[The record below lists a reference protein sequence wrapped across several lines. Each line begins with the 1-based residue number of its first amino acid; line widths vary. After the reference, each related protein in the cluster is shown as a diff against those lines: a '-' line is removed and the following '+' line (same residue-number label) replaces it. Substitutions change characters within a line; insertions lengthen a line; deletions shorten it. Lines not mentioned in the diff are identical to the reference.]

1 MLKENKMQAM
11 SVIRTEFSKK
21 IPDLE
26 LVLDSAE
33 GDETLTSYVESHL
46 EDLGILDRVKKMQK
60 YFYETEAEDDVRLRW
75 VSDVAWGHP
84 ILQPYYRALRAKL
97 TIERAVEGLVKNS
110 ENPSRN
116 AIDIKNIMEKAREE
130 LKDNKEK
137 TDLLMYYTEPHLKKM
152 LDYLASE
159 GIFREA
165 EYIARGFPN
174 LEDYLKKHKDPLA
187 IINSTFEKSYKS
199 KSKEERA
206 KLYDSALRFAIFEE
220 PKGDGRKERDKER
233 QEELLIFILDLI
245 NPEYFFRNIEPMYAG
260 TSGYMREKRFPD
272 VDAERYEEIV
282 LRLRETS
289 RKLQY
294 ASKSFFEGELD
305 DNIEELEEVYRE
317 HQPENFEFNYF
328 EENQQQE
335 LKEFKEFLKDRRMI

>member
-1 MLKENKMQAM
+1 M

-21 IPDLE
+21 IPDLK

-33 GDETLTSYVESHL
+33 GDKTLTTYVVRHL
-46 EDLGILDRVKKMQK
+46 EDLGILDRVKKIQE
-60 YFYETEAEDDVRLRW
+60 YFYNEGMKDEDRLRW
-75 VSDVAWGHP
+75 ANYVASGDP
-84 ILQPYYRALRAKL
+84 ILTPYYRELRAEL

-110 ENPSRN
+110 EKPFGK
-116 AIDIKNIMEKAREE
+116 AIDIQNIMTQAREA

-137 TDLLMYYTEPHLKKM
+137 TDLLMYYTEPHLKKI
-152 LDYLASE
+152 LDNLVSE

-199 KSKEERA
+199 KSKEERNE
-206 KLYDSALRFAIFEE
+206 LYDSALRFAIFEE
-220 PKGDGRKERDKER
+220 SKGDGRKERDKER
-233 QEELLIFILDLI
+233 QEELLFFILDLI
-245 NPEYFFRNIEPMYAG
+245 NPEYFFQNIEPMYTG
-260 TSGYMREKRFPD
+260 TSRYMREKRFPD

-282 LRLRETS
+282 LRLREAS

-294 ASKSFFEGELD
+294 ASKSYFEGKLD
-305 DNIEELEEVYRE
+305 GYIEELEEVFRK

-335 LKEFKEFLKDRRMI
+335 LREYKEFLKKSKLL

>member
-1 MLKENKMQAM
+1 M

-21 IPDLE
+21 VPDLK

-33 GDETLTSYVESHL
+33 GDKTLTTYVVRHL
-46 EDLGILDRVKKMQK
+46 EDLGILDRVKKIQE
-60 YFYETEAEDDVRLRW
+60 YFYNEGMKDEDRLRW
-75 VSDVAWGHP
+75 ANYVASGDP
-84 ILQPYYRALRAKL
+84 ILTPYYRELRAEL

-110 ENPSRN
+110 EKPFGK
-116 AIDIKNIMEKAREE
+116 AIDIQNIMTQAREA

-137 TDLLMYYTEPHLKKM
+137 TDLLMYYTEPHLKKI
-152 LDYLASE
+152 LDNLVSE

-165 EYIARGFPN
+165 EYIARGYPN
-174 LEDYLKKHKDPLA
+174 LEDYLKNHKHPIA

-199 KSKEERA
+199 KSKEERT

-233 QEELLIFILDLI
+233 QEELLFFILDLI
-245 NPEYFFRNIEPMYAG
+245 NPEYFFQNIEPMYTG
-260 TSGYMREKRFPD
+260 TSRYMREKRFPD

-282 LRLRETS
+282 LRLREAS

-294 ASKSFFEGELD
+294 ASKSMFEKELD
-305 DNIEELEEVYRE
+305 DNIEKLEEVFRE

-328 EENQQQE
+328 EENQQQQE
-335 LKEFKEFLKDRRMI
+335 LREFKEFLKDRRMI

>member
-33 GDETLTSYVESHL
+33 GDKTLMTYVESHL
-46 EDLGILDRVKKMQK
+46 EDLGILDKVKKMQK
-60 YFYETEAEDDVRLRW
+60 YFYETEAEDDVRLGW
-75 VSDVAWGHP
+75 VSDVAFGHP

-97 TIERAVEGLVKNS
+97 TIERAVEGLAKYS
-110 ENPSRN
+110 ENPSWN
-116 AIDIKNIMEKAREE
+116 AIVIRRIMTQAREA

-174 LEDYLKKHKDPLA
+174 LEDYLKNHEDPLA

-206 KLYDSALRFAIFEE
+206 KLYDSALRLAIFEGS
-220 PKGDGRKERDKER
+220 KGDGRKERDKER
-233 QEELLIFILDLI
+233 QEELLLFILDLLS
-245 NPEYFFRNIEPMYAG
+245 PDHFFKNIEPMYAG

-294 ASKSFFEGELD
+294 ASKSYFEGELD
-305 DNIEELEEVYRE
+305 DYIEENGFV
-317 HQPENFEFNYF
+317 
-328 EENQQQE
+328 
-335 LKEFKEFLKDRRMI
+335 